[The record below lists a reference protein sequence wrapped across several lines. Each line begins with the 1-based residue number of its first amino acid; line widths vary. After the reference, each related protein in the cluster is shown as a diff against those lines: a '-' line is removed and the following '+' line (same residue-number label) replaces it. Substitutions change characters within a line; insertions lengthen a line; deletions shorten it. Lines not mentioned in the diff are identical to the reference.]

1 MRSTFC
7 VLFYLKRK
15 DVRKD
20 GTVPVMGR
28 ITIDGGK
35 PAQFSCKMTV
45 DPALW
50 NTETGRMTGRS
61 VAAQEM
67 NKMLDG
73 IRVKINSHY
82 REIVDRDGFVTA
94 EKVKN
99 AFLGLEYR
107 HETTTSSTA
116 ISTSWYKPEC
126 GQNPRNKSILPFT
139 TT

>member
-45 DPALW
+45 APSLW
-50 NTETGRMTGRS
+50 NTET
-61 VAAQEM
+61 
-67 NKMLDG
+67 
-73 IRVKINSHY
+73 
-82 REIVDRDGFVTA
+82 
-94 EKVKN
+94 
-99 AFLGLEYR
+99 
-107 HETTTSSTA
+107 
-116 ISTSWYKPEC
+116 
-126 GQNPRNKSILPFT
+126 
-139 TT
+139 

>member
-1 MRSTFC
+1 MRSTFS

-50 NTETGRMTGRS
+50 NTETGRMTG
-61 VAAQEM
+61 A
-67 NKMLDG
+67 
-73 IRVKINSHY
+73 
-82 REIVDRDGFVTA
+82 
-94 EKVKN
+94 
-99 AFLGLEYR
+99 EYR
-107 HETTTSSTA
+107 CTGSEQDARRHPC
-116 ISTSWYKPEC
+116 KNQQP
-126 GQNPRNKSILPFT
+126 LP
-139 TT
+139 